1 MSDYQIALIP
11 GDGIGPELTEATV
24 KVLDAVQKRF
34 DLDLNIVKVEAGDE
48 CLKRKGVALP
58 KDAIETI
65 KNSHTCLKG
74 PVGETAAQ
82 VVVKLRIMFD
92 LYANIRP
99 VKAYPSTPSMRPDI
113 DFVFVRE
120 NTEDVYKGLEFML
133 DDTAICLRIITR
145 KGCERI
151 ARKAFEL
158 ARRRNKKKLV
168 TAVHKANVMKITCGL
183 FAKVCRDLAKQYQ
196 DVTFEEQYV
205 DAAAMRLIKEPQKF
219 DVIVTTNMFGD
230 ILSDEASQLIGGL
243 GMAPGANIGEN
254 FAIFEPVHG
263 SAPSRV
269 GKHTANPCSMILA
282 AKMMLDW
289 LSEQYNDS
297 KCLAAAQTIEE
308 AIVETLRKGI
318 TIPDFG
324 GRAKTVEMAEAIAE
338 EILETSH
345 VGGKKAKMKHAHV

>member
-1 MSDYQIALIP
+1 
-11 GDGIGPELTEATV
+11 
-24 KVLDAVQKRF
+24 
-34 DLDLNIVKVEAGDE
+34 
-48 CLKRKGVALP
+48 
-58 KDAIETI
+58 
-65 KNSHTCLKG
+65 
-74 PVGETAAQ
+74 
-82 VVVKLRIMFD
+82 
-92 LYANIRP
+92 
-99 VKAYPSTPSMRPDI
+99 
-113 DFVFVRE
+113 
-120 NTEDVYKGLEFML
+120 ML

-183 FAKVCRDLAKQYQ
+183 FAKVCRDVAKQYQ

-219 DVIVTTNMFGD
+219 DIIVTTNMFGD

-289 LSEQYNDS
+289 LSEQYNDY
-297 KCLAAAQTIEE
+297 KCLAAAQAIEE
-308 AIVETLRKGI
+308 AMVETLRKGI

-345 VGGKKAKMKHAHV
+345 VGGKKLK